1 MSFNRRQVVI
11 IAALLAVTGSIYA
24 GGNADD
30 VIEPSE
36 LAARIR
42 SGTAPLIVDV
52 RTADEFAAA
61 HIPGAIHI
69 SHTELGE
76 RVSELDAYKN
86 KEIVV
91 YCRSGRRAEL
101 AEAVLLNAGF
111 MGVRDLEGHMLQWEE
126 NGYPVE

>member
-42 SGTAPLIVDV
+42 SGTAPSIVDV
-52 RTADEFAAA
+52 RTAEEFSAA

-76 RVSELDAYKN
+76 RVSELDAYKD

-111 MGVRDLEGHMLQWEE
+111 TGVRDLEGHMLQWEE

>member
-36 LAARIR
+36 LAARIQ

-52 RTADEFAAA
+52 RTAEEFSAA

-76 RVSELDAYKN
+76 RVAELDAYKN

-91 YCRSGRRAEL
+91 YCRSGHRAGL
-101 AEAVLLNAGF
+101 AEAALLDAGF
-111 MGVRDLEGHMLQWEE
+111 TSVRDLEGHMLQWEE